1 MSVDI
6 PPEAPA
12 STREPAKASAAPL
25 GSSRRARLLLH
36 FSIVVAI
43 FALGAGLLWL
53 AMAQPITTI
62 EGLRGLQ
69 NMWAIWS
76 LITQVLFVVGI
87 ALLLSRVTRYG
98 PLYPLTLFLVSLE
111 AVQQLVVDAVVQT
124 WPANQPVVDVPFIG
138 MTEERLVFIVIGLYA
153 VGFAIVTVVIRGI
166 GDSPEDTAIQVEA
179 PVGSDRIHT
188 VQQAALRAED
198 ERRRR
203 ITAYFS
209 NRPLWPWFASALG
222 VYLLMFAIIGNL
234 DSQNDMFIYWN
245 QLVVPLFG
253 ASALALL
260 FGDQKRGPMY
270 YFYLFVVLL
279 SAGSILLDRATGYPF
294 SARSEWVQQIQQ
306 LSTREA
312 AGAALIS
319 YYYWYWLLMGA
330 LVTGY
335 AMAFRFL
342 VYPRWHLAT
351 EAEVDACIAADF
363 TDLIVRAFT
372 RLGIDRSRLIAEPV
386 CLRGFP
392 DRSVISNVFFGSWVD
407 KHDRLRFTPQNGTV
421 FAFTADQVLYYEMT
435 VDLTTGVIVNETNAE
450 FFYQDVSNVA
460 RISTTQVIRFKA
472 LWSILGRL
480 GSLFSRSEAAKRH
493 EMKERSVNDTVQFPG
508 RDVFQINL
516 DSGRAMVVVLR
527 DNSFFDTKRKRIVSV
542 VNVNR
547 PASLSQKGERDAD
560 LPIDENERAMRIIRK
575 MLRDNKRGLLLE
587 QR

>member
-1 MSVDI
+1 
-6 PPEAPA
+6 
-12 STREPAKASAAPL
+12 
-25 GSSRRARLLLH
+25 
-36 FSIVVAI
+36 
-43 FALGAGLLWL
+43 
-53 AMAQPITTI
+53 
-62 EGLRGLQ
+62 
-69 NMWAIWS
+69 
-76 LITQVLFVVGI
+76 
-87 ALLLSRVTRYG
+87 
-98 PLYPLTLFLVSLE
+98 
-111 AVQQLVVDAVVQT
+111 
-124 WPANQPVVDVPFIG
+124 
-138 MTEERLVFIVIGLYA
+138 
-153 VGFAIVTVVIRGI
+153 
-166 GDSPEDTAIQVEA
+166 
-179 PVGSDRIHT
+179 
-188 VQQAALRAED
+188 
-198 ERRRR
+198 
-203 ITAYFS
+203 
-209 NRPLWPWFASALG
+209 
-222 VYLLMFAIIGNL
+222 
-234 DSQNDMFIYWN
+234 
-245 QLVVPLFG
+245 
-253 ASALALL
+253 
-260 FGDQKRGPMY
+260 
-270 YFYLFVVLL
+270 
-279 SAGSILLDRATGYPF
+279 
-294 SARSEWVQQIQQ
+294 VQQIQQ